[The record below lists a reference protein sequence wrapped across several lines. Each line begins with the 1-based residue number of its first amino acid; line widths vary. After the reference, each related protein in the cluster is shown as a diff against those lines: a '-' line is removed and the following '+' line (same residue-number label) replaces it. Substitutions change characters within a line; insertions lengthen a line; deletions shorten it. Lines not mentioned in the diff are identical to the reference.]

1 MRRTMI
7 EIDEK
12 EIEAFRKSTLD
23 NMGIPYDAVYPAY
36 LSISSPLDIEFN
48 WAAYVA
54 RGWAMSETEGQDS
67 STEAN
72 YMRQK

>member
-1 MRRTMI
+1 MI

-48 WAAYVA
+48 WAASVA